1 MNKLISNVILVTFT
15 AVSGFGCG
23 SLIAD
28 GSDAK
33 KEEAAHKEAPPTTS
47 KKVEHKK
54 KQTTHKESPPPP
66 ADTTKKEEN
75 KYEAKP
81 ETLSD
86 QDAEIMREKSL
97 SERNEQYRDQEIMN
111 KKPYKQ

>member
-1 MNKLISNVILVTFT
+1 MNKLTSTVILATFT
-15 AVSGFGCG
+15 AVSSFGCG
-23 SLIAD
+23 SMIAD

-33 KEEAAHKEAPPTTS
+33 KKETVQKESPPTTS

-54 KQTTHKESPPPP
+54 KETTHKEAPP
-66 ADTTKKEEN
+66 ADTSKKEEV

-81 ETLSD
+81 ESISD

-97 SERNEQYRDQEIMN
+97 SERQEQYKDQEIMN

>member
-1 MNKLISNVILVTFT
+1 MNKLISTVILATFT
-15 AVSGFGCG
+15 AVSSFGCV
-23 SLIAD
+23 AD
-28 GSDAK
+28 GSDDKK
-33 KEEAAHKEAPPTTS
+33 KEAVRKDSSPAAS

-54 KQTTHKESPPPP
+54 KETTHKESPPPP